1 MPTRR
6 ELCGWLAASTAATG
20 LGALAPAA
28 ALARTPAPA
37 AQTAGGLRIA
47 PKSRWVL
54 IGDSITDTGRARP
67 VGEAPGGLGDGYVRQ
82 IDALLNA
89 WYPAHRIRLFNT
101 GTSGHTIRDLAER
114 WQTDVFE
121 LQPDWLSVM
130 IGANDVWRQ
139 FDRPAQPERHV
150 LPDEH
155 ERTYDELL
163 ARTRPRLK
171 GGLILITPFLLELR
185 TDDPMRARMD
195 EYGAIVKRL
204 ATKHEAVLVD
214 SQAAF
219 NAVLQDLP
227 SQAINGDRVHLN
239 HIGAAV
245 LARAVLSAVGFGWTG
260 SHA

>member
-20 LGALAPAA
+20 VHALVPPAA
-28 ALARTPAPA
+28 S
-37 AQTAGGLRIA
+37 AQTTTSSAQAGTGFRIA

-67 VGEAPGGLGDGYVRQ
+67 IGEAPGGLGDGYVRQ
-82 IDALLNA
+82 IDALVNA
-89 WYPAHRIRLFNT
+89 WYPAHRVRLFNT
-101 GTSGHTIRDLAER
+101 GTSGHTIRDLAAR
-114 WQTDVFE
+114 WQTDV
-121 LQPDWLSVM
+121 LDLHPDWLSMM

-155 ERTYDELL
+155 ERIYDELMS
-163 ARTRPRLK
+163 RTRPTLK

-195 EYGAIVKRL
+195 EYGAIVRRMAK
-204 ATKHEAVLVD
+204 KHDAILVD

-219 NAVLQDLP
+219 NAVLKDLP

-245 LARAVLSAVGFGWTG
+245 LARAVLTAVGFGWQ
-260 SHA
+260 